1 MAGITNEIQIFIKL
15 LDSVAAF
22 VKTVV
27 TLITIN
33 YPVFLA
39 AVS

>member
-1 MAGITNEIQIFIKL
+1 MAGITNEIQIFIEL

-27 TLITIN
+27 TLIAIN